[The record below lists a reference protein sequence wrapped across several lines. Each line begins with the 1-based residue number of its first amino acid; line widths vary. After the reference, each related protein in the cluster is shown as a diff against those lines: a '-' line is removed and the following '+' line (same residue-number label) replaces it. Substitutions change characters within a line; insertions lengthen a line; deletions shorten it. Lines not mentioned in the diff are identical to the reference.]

1 MNINWENVKE
11 FFMKNGKKWVATSIT
26 TLMLTQPIIA
36 KTESKNNKK
45 TNLEEYEI
53 SSSLNDDYNINNSL
67 VFKLYDK
74 WKKNNSGNYERNI
87 YTIVTDIEYFKNHN
101 YEELLEEIRKGK
113 MDAITSVLKIEKDEA
128 KEKPD
133 DYEYLSLEL
142 IGTNVLLKVKNEP
155 YKEMNFIISATI
167 LISLLMMAV
176 TTGKREFK
184 TLSKDD
190 THYIN
195 R

>member
-26 TLMLTQPIIA
+26 TLMLTQPVMA
-36 KTESKNNKK
+36 KMESKNNKK

-53 SSSLNDDYNINNSL
+53 NSSLNDDYNINNSL

>member
-11 FFMKNGKKWVATSIT
+11 FFFFFLKKWVATSFT
-26 TLMLTQPIIA
+26 TLMLTQPVMA
-36 KTESKNNKK
+36 KMESKNNKK

-167 LISLLMMAV
+167 LISLLMM
-176 TTGKREFK
+176 TEKKRKREFK

>member
-26 TLMLTQPIIA
+26 TLMLTQPVMA

-67 VFKLYDK
+67 VFKLYNK

>member
-1 MNINWENVKE
+1 MNINWENVKD
-11 FFMKNGKKWVATSIT
+11 FFIKNGKKWVATSIT
-26 TLMLTQPIIA
+26 TLMLTQPIMA

-190 THYIN
+190 TRYIN

>member
-26 TLMLTQPIIA
+26 TLMLTQPVMA
-36 KTESKNNKK
+36 KMESKNNKK

>member
-11 FFMKNGKKWVATSIT
+11 FFMKNGKKWIATSIT
-26 TLMLTQPIIA
+26 TLMLTQPVMA

>member
-26 TLMLTQPIIA
+26 TLMLTQPVMA